1 MKRLSFILGLTA
13 VLGLTLASGAIQ
25 GHIRNRWGPSQSM
38 LEAARKLQGVPQ
50 VFGGPQKNRWQM
62 TSAEPMEPLA
72 VAMLECAGHIHRVY
86 QNRRTN
92 EIVAVFV
99 IVGPAGPISAHTP
112 EICFDAQNYTRRDNR
127 QQVAIASAQEQD
139 DHFWALSFKTKNV
152 QENLLRV
159 YYAWTAGTHWSAP
172 GNTRFGF
179 VGSPYLYKIQASC
192 KMPAGSNV
200 TNSDTCREFLKDF
213 LPVLRPY
220 LLEPL
225 KE

>member
-127 QQVAIASAQEQD
+127 QQVAIASARSRTTT
-139 DHFWALSFKTKNV
+139 F
-152 QENLLRV
+152 R
-159 YYAWTAGTHWSAP
+159 
-172 GNTRFGF
+172 RFR
-179 VGSPYLYKIQASC
+179 SRPR
-192 KMPAGSNV
+192 
-200 TNSDTCREFLKDF
+200 TCRRTCSASITHGPREHTGPRRGTRDSGSSARRTSIRS
-213 LPVLRPY
+213 RP
-220 LLEPL
+220 PA
-225 KE
+225 KCRPGRT